1 MAEHSSDKPT
11 EVKKLVDANYLLKS
25 AKDSRGSLIGE
36 IEVRSR
42 EQTHL
47 KLGVYTEKEHL
58 KGFVIE
64 FTPEPQ
70 DEDGIVANIS
80 RLDKANGVYEL
91 ILHIANYDTK
101 TICAEIKQL

>member
-1 MAEHSSDKPT
+1 MAEHSSNKPT
-11 EVKKLVDANYLLKS
+11 EVKRLAEANYLLKS
-25 AKDSRGSLIGE
+25 AKGLRGNLIGE

-42 EQTHL
+42 EQTHI
-47 KLGVYTEKEHL
+47 KLGEYTEKEHL

-80 RLDKANGVYEL
+80 RLDKTNGIYEL
-91 ILHIANYDTK
+91 VLHIANYDTK